1 MQWQSRAE
9 SAVSAGDDA
18 LARQAILRRQE
29 NEKIAASLADEHAA
43 VHEAALTLRRQLE
56 AMQAKSAEAKRRLG
70 TLIARKKAAA
80 VQSKIQLASQDPD
93 WNQDAFAKFERLRE
107 KVELAEAEAEAL
119 RELSGDPILL
129 DTLATEI
136 ATRDLEVESELE
148 QLKKK
153 LQSSIE

>member
-1 MQWQSRAE
+1 
-9 SAVSAGDDA
+9 
-18 LARQAILRRQE
+18 
-29 NEKIAASLADEHAA
+29 
-43 VHEAALTLRRQLE
+43 LRRQLE